1 MLLSDRHL
9 DEMEP
14 RELRQAL
21 ADRNQKFRQD
31 LAHEQRPL
39 TGTIA
44 AAVGLAVGT
53 LLVGST
59 AIYWLL
65 HSLAH

>member
-1 MLLSDRHL
+1 MLLSNRHL

-14 RELRQAL
+14 LELRQAL
-21 ADRNQKFRQD
+21 AERNQKFR
-31 LAHEQRPL
+31 LELEHEQRPL

-53 LLVGST
+53 LLVGGT

-65 HSLAH
+65 HRLAH